1 MDSFVSLLLLCST
14 VLFAILT
21 AEVKDL
27 LYAALALWAMTISI
41 AGLFWL
47 LGAPYV
53 AVFQLIVYAGA
64 VVVLF
69 VAAIMLTGRR
79 KVG

>member
-1 MDSFVSLLLLCST
+1 MGAT
-14 VLFAILT
+14 VILAILT
-21 AEVKDL
+21 VEVEDL
-27 LYAALALWAMTISI
+27 LYSVLCLGGMAISI

-47 LGAPYV
+47 LGAPFV

-69 VAAIMLTGRR
+69 IAAIMLTARR
-79 KVG
+79 RAA